1 MVLGLMRIQ
10 ANRSNSIMGA
20 VTEGRDWRRL
30 TNLSTAEQQAILQFF
45 PNLRG
50 MPNNQFQELQA
61 DVAEAVLKIVNKK

>member
-1 MVLGLMRIQ
+1 
-10 ANRSNSIMGA
+10 MGA
-20 VTEGRDWRRL
+20 ITEGRDWRRL